1 MYNASIELMGIPDQL
16 FHWIPDEIVVIVRL
30 PRIPV
35 ADTQE
40 IIAEQVRIQL
50 NDLLTQYGI
59 FLEAYGTYGRWR
71 EPGMPPIRRRS
82 FLFGMHGKQ
91 ALLAIFF
98 HTRSLDPQIDDP
110 LTEAL
115 SQIQGRLEILAQV
128 GLHVLSAMPNWLTRA
143 APLYY
148 TDGGTPLPPRPAPLP
163 DISASSNSYVSW
175 HTSLLDQ
182 SFPLD
187 TEGGENALVVVLD
200 TALYPDRIRN
210 AATRPELRRNG
221 LLQRLANDLRN
232 EDGSFVIEYDRYPLT
247 NDVRTGRDSY
257 GEERYYLMP
266 DHGISVV
273 GLIRDIAPR
282 ARIRLTRVL
291 DDYGGGDCY
300 ALIAALTDLEREL
313 VSGNSHHL
321 VINLSLTIMPDI
333 RRLPYIWFSTRQ
345 WSSTQ
350 LYGVMRV
357 LNHIEEGLR
366 LLFGSL
372 YEHGALIVAAAGN
385 DSSDTTESGRPARP
399 PRAPARYDSTLS
411 VSSLTGN
418 FSPAPYANA
427 ANLPT
432 SNSGVA
438 VIGGDGRVKQDG
450 QSETPVPDIPDA
462 IRALYISP
470 TFPTGEQ
477 NTSGWAD
484 VHGTSFSTAIVSG
497 LAAHLMA
504 QHSSASN
511 AILRLVSGRERR
523 SGPLFGTQPEIPRL
537 LANNIRMQQKF
548 GV

>member
-50 NDLLTQYGI
+50 NDLLTQYGV
-59 FLEAYGTYGRWR
+59 FLEVYGTYGRWR

-115 SQIQGRLEILAQV
+115 SQIQGRLELLAQV

-148 TDGGTPLPPRPAPLP
+148 TDGGTPLPPRPAPLL
-163 DISASSNSYVSW
+163 DIPASSNSYVSW

-182 SFPLD
+182 NFPLD
-187 TEGGENALVVVLD
+187 PEEGEDALVVVLD

-282 ARIRLTRVL
+282 VRIRLTRVL

-300 ALIAALTDLEREL
+300 ALIAALSDLEREL
-313 VSGNSHHL
+313 VSGNTRHL

-372 YEHGALIVAAAGN
+372 HEHGALIVAAAGN
-385 DSSDTTESGRPARP
+385 DSDDTTESGRPARP

-438 VIGGDGRVKQDG
+438 VIGGDGRIGQDG
-450 QSETPVPDIPDA
+450 LDAPVPSIPDA

-484 VHGTSFSTAIVSG
+484 VHGTSFSTAMVSG

-504 QHSSASN
+504 QHSTPSN
-511 AILRLVSGRERR
+511 TITRLVSGRERR

-537 LANNIRMQQKF
+537 LANGIRMQQKF